1 MSGPNYR
8 IVRLAPEHDLG
19 AFDCGVEFY
28 NSWLAHHAREA
39 DTRGTSAVYLLV
51 CLNEEGADPN
61 VCGYFAICPTTV
73 QSAGVPNQIK
83 RSIMRQAPG
92 WLLAKLA
99 LDLSLRGGTW
109 GRELLREA
117 IEEIVRAANSAGGQ
131 VIVVDAEN
139 EQVFTWYRAQGFL
152 GTGTENLRLYMKV
165 STARQSL
172 NP

>member
-1 MSGPNYR
+1 MSGPTYR
-8 IVRLAPEHDLG
+8 IVRLAAEHDLG
-19 AFDCGVEFY
+19 AFDCGAEYY

-51 CLNEEGADPN
+51 CLDGEGSDPK

-99 LDLSLRGGTW
+99 LDRSLRGGTW

-117 IEEIVRAANSAGGQ
+117 IEEIVRAADRGGGQ

-139 EQVFTWYRAQGFL
+139 EPVFAWYKAQGFL
-152 GTGTENLRLYMKV
+152 GTGIENLRLFMKV
-165 STARQSL
+165 STAREYL

>member
-1 MSGPNYR
+1 MSEPTYR

-19 AFDCGVEFY
+19 AFDCGEEYY

-39 DTRGTSAVYLLV
+39 DSRGTSAVYLLV
-51 CLNEEGADPN
+51 CLNGEASDPK
-61 VCGYFAICPTTV
+61 VAGYFAICPTTV
-73 QSAGVPNQIK
+73 QSDGAPNQVK

-99 LDLSLRGGTW
+99 LDLSLQGGTW

-117 IEEIVRAANSAGGQ
+117 IEEIVRAASSGGGQ
-131 VIVVDAEN
+131 VIVVDPEN
-139 EQVFTWYRAQGFL
+139 EKVFTWYRAQGFL
-152 GTGTENLRLYMKV
+152 GTGMENLRLYMKV
-165 STARQSL
+165 STAREYL